1 MIPLFKVFL
10 SNNVVENLKPTLE
23 SGTIT
28 QGPMVDKFEAN
39 IQQLFNYPYIVTL
52 NSATSAITLALRM
65 IKDELTLSN
74 TTEVLTCPLTCMAT
88 NEPILANNMRI
99 KWVDADVNTCNIDIS
114 DLESKITENTRI
126 ILFVHWGGNPV
137 NIDKLNDIVRKNE
150 IKYGHRICVIEDC
163 AHAMLS
169 EWNGHKL
176 GTQYGHYAV
185 YSLQAIKHLTTG
197 DGGLLVLPSEERME
211 TAKLLRWFGI
221 DRNKRNF
228 QGKDL
233 RLENDVVQWGYKFH
247 MNDISACIGLSNL
260 PHIQDI
266 VDKHVSNAEYYS
278 TELANVSGVT
288 IIQKDPLSSP
298 SYWIYTMLVERRDDF
313 VEFMKHKNVMVSCVH
328 KRNDINTCFSEFLS
342 MLPNLDSIEDKYVS
356 IPVGWWVTNDD
367 REYILSCIK
376 EFYSSSQA

>member
-10 SNNVVENLKPTLE
+10 SNNVAEDLKPTLE

-28 QGPMVDKFEAN
+28 QGPMVDRFETK
-39 IQQLFNYPYIVTL
+39 IQELFNYPYVVSL

-65 IKDELTLSN
+65 IKDELNLSD

-99 KWVDADVNTCNIDIS
+99 KWVDADVNTCNIDLS

-137 NIDKLNDIVRKNE
+137 NIDELNDIVRRNE
-150 IKYGHRICVIEDC
+150 VKYGHRICVIEDC

-176 GTQYGHYAV
+176 GTQHCHYAV

-247 MNDISACIGLSNL
+247 MNDISASIGLSNL

-278 TELANVSGVT
+278 TALANVAGVR
-288 IIQKDPLSSP
+288 IIQKERQSKP
-298 SYWIYTMLVERRDDF
+298 SYWIYTMLVERRDEF
-313 VEFMKHKNVMVSCVH
+313 AEFMKNKNVMVSCVH
-328 KRNDINTCFSEFLS
+328 KRNDINTCFADFTSV
-342 MLPNLDSIEDKYVS
+342 LPNLDSIEDKYVS
-356 IPVGWWVTNDD
+356 IPVGWWVTNEN
-367 REYILSCIK
+367 REYIVCCIK